1 MAGGRPPKFETAE
14 EMQDLITSYF
24 EGLVYVDGDGVEQY
38 RPALI
43 TGLALALGF
52 CSRESIYEYEKKPE
66 FTYTIK
72 RAKMMVEADYERRL
86 DGKACTGSIFA
97 LKNMGWKDKTEVDN
111 TNYNT
116 EIELTEDQKREAINN
131 IVKRQKEFD
140 DYK

>member
-1 MAGGRPPKFETAE
+1 MNMAGQPPIFKSPE
-14 EMQDLITSYF
+14 EMQEVIIKYF
-24 EGLVYVDGDGVEQY
+24 ESLVYEVDGVEQY

-52 CSRESIYEYEKKPE
+52 CSRQSIYDYEKIE
-66 FTYTIK
+66 EYSYIIK

-111 TNYNT
+111 NHSGEVKNIIDKAQLKGA
-116 EIELTEDQKREAINN
+116 IEEVLKED
-131 IVKRQKEFD
+131 D
-140 DYK
+140 C